1 MAEESKK
8 FDPEKTLVTIM
19 NEMEKGLNTM
29 ADKLKE
35 KRQELEEKGLDATVQ
50 DTVEKA
56 KAGSKAIAEDIQKDA
71 EKLKKN
77 IEAMLKEL

>member
-35 KRQELEEKGLDATVQ
+35 KREELEEKGLDETVKE
-50 DTVEKA
+50 TVEKA
-56 KAGSKAIAEDIQKDA
+56 KAGSKVIIEQVQSDA
-71 EKLKKN
+71 EKLRKN
-77 IEAMLKEL
+77 IEAMLKDL